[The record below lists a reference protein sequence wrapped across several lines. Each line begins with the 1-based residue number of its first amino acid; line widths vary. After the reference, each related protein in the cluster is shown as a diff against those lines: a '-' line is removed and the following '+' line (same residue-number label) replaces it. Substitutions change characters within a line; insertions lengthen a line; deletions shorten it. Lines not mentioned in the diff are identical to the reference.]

1 MKISIYNKYKEDF
14 STVINNLFENIE
26 NLEKEIKNINLESV
40 LSLDIG
46 QSSVWKLKSE
56 IIKYFQYNN
65 GALGYDIFLIR
76 YILYQLLIYIFIVKE
91 KNISEKEKNTCRL
104 EIEVRFYFFLNCIY
118 NFKEKLE
125 KFFKISVERNRISFE
140 DTILSED
147 GKRNA
152 RGLFN
157 ESYIKIKDYC
167 DARGCIVHDVYELK
181 YNLIKNEIK
190 IYTSKFNLSNENI
203 TGRGNREYCFNLNY
217 SELINLVEDMEIIRK
232 KTIEFLSDI
241 NNFVLEDLISKFKGE
256 GGAYLF

>member
-1 MKISIYNKYKEDF
+1 MEISIYNKYKEDF
-14 STVINNLFENIE
+14 STATNNLFENIE

-40 LSLDIG
+40 FSLNIS

-65 GALGYDIFLIR
+65 GALGYDIFLIK

-91 KNISEKEKNTCRL
+91 KNISEEEKNTCRL

-125 KFFKISVERNRISFE
+125 KFFRISVKRKRISFK

-147 GKRNA
+147 GKRDA
-152 RGLFN
+152 RRLFN

-167 DARGCIVHDVYELK
+167 DARGCLVHNIYELK
-181 YNLIKNEIK
+181 YDLQKNEIK
-190 IYTSKFNLSNENI
+190 IYTSKFKLSNENI
-203 TGRGNREYCFNLNY
+203 TGRGNREYIFNLNH
-217 SELINLVEDMEIIRK
+217 SELINLVEDMQFIRR
-232 KTIEFLSDI
+232 KTAEVLSKM
-241 NNFVLEDLISKFKGE
+241 NNFVLEDLISKFKGKS
-256 GGAYLF
+256 GDYLF